1 MSIVVRG
8 IYGHPGAAYKTE
20 KPRLLA
26 EFSVDAANSGLAGP
40 QSGRETRF
48 RRAGRPREQG
58 FVKAWLETGA
68 LMPQDGIYRAILWV
82 LALTVVAGAVFA
94 ILGETAAHDPVMVR
108 VGAGVALVAGIIYAF
123 FRRLGAKQ
131 SQRRGDSDE

>member
-1 MSIVVRG
+1 VVRG

-26 EFSVDAANSGLAGP
+26 ELSVDEADSGLAGP
-40 QSGRETRF
+40 QSGRKTRL
-48 RRAGRPREQG
+48 RRAGRQDEQG
-58 FVKAWLETGA
+58 FVKAWLEKGA
-68 LMPQDGIYRAILWV
+68 LMPENGIYRAILWV
-82 LALTVVAGAVFA
+82 LALTVVAGALLA
-94 ILGETAAHDPVMVR
+94 IWGETAAHDPVMVR
-108 VGAGVALVAGIIYAF
+108 VGAGAALVAGIIYAC